1 MNESLSGCEHELVST
16 SLTVATLPLLVL
28 TRGRSQSLTSEIPQ
42 GPWGKDRLSSH
53 RSDSFDS
60 LHFGRLSSVSP
71 RLPSG
76 VPRIIVI
83 SPTSESSLIKH
94 DSACLEESMEALED
108 SVFASLNFSSEVFQ
122 AVELLSWPTSSD
134 DLFTNVSD
142 HWTTQRI
149 QVTVT
154 VAWTTEELNNCLH
167 SNNKHALALA
177 CSVQHVRLQ
186 QGHGRPEGQHGLKHI
201 FPRSLEND
209 KRNNIFSRAGGSGL
223 TGWFPSAAMWTLAW
237 LM

>member
-1 MNESLSGCEHELVST
+1 MCVYTDVSVFANQLFFPLIYSSPHQSTMSESLSGCEHELVST

-53 RSDSFDS
+53 RSESFDS

-71 RLPSG
+71 RLSSG

-83 SPTSESSLIKH
+83 SPTSESSLINH

-122 AVELLSWPTSSD
+122 AVELLS
-134 DLFTNVSD
+134 
-142 HWTTQRI
+142 
-149 QVTVT
+149 
-154 VAWTTEELNNCLH
+154 
-167 SNNKHALALA
+167 
-177 CSVQHVRLQ
+177 
-186 QGHGRPEGQHGLKHI
+186 
-201 FPRSLEND
+201 
-209 KRNNIFSRAGGSGL
+209 
-223 TGWFPSAAMWTLAW
+223 
-237 LM
+237 